1 MSKIR
6 IAQIGCGGMGKR
18 HIMGQIELKKQGFDT
33 FDLIA
38 LCDNNLSTANH
49 LAKICEKELNT
60 TPKIYDNFND
70 LLKIEKPDAIDI
82 VTDTKSHHSIA
93 INAFSH
99 GAHVAVE
106 KPLSLTV
113 KSGILMIETAKKHNK
128 ILSVSENYRR
138 DPLNRLAKFI
148 IEKNIL
154 GNPRIAIFTSA
165 TGTKYVPHTTAWRHL
180 KLRGGY
186 LLDYE
191 VHTADLLL
199 YFLGSI
205 KETYATTILWEPK
218 RINNK
223 EPNIHLSDFYSHRIQ
238 EEIDKKSMIDCDS
251 EDFACAIFKFENKAT
266 GQFLSTIAS
275 PGLNEKISKISLEKG
290 AIFPSPSRSGKE
302 IQINT
307 EENIKLNNEQI
318 SEMTKDFDLDAVTK
332 KVFNT
337 SKRITG
343 YDLPFKIV
351 DRKLIALE
359 LQDFGTAISNNSQP
373 EVTGEIGLEALSL
386 IYSILESGHIGE
398 PVNFND
404 VYNDRIKKYQKPIN
418 DSIGL

>member
-1 MSKIR
+1 
-6 IAQIGCGGMGKR
+6 
-18 HIMGQIELKKQGFDT
+18 
-33 FDLIA
+33 
-38 LCDNNLSTANH
+38 
-49 LAKICEKELNT
+49 
-60 TPKIYDNFND
+60 
-70 LLKIEKPDAIDI
+70 
-82 VTDTKSHHSIA
+82 
-93 INAFSH
+93 
-99 GAHVAVE
+99 
-106 KPLSLTV
+106 
-113 KSGILMIETAKKHNK
+113 
-128 ILSVSENYRR
+128 
-138 DPLNRLAKFI
+138 
-148 IEKNIL
+148 
-154 GNPRIAIFTSA
+154 
-165 TGTKYVPHTTAWRHL
+165 
-180 KLRGGY
+180 
-186 LLDYE
+186 
-191 VHTADLLL
+191 
-199 YFLGSI
+199 
-205 KETYATTILWEPK
+205 
-218 RINNK
+218 
-223 EPNIHLSDFYSHRIQ
+223 
-238 EEIDKKSMIDCDS
+238 MIDCDS
-251 EDFACAIFKFENKAT
+251 EDFACAIFKFKNKAT

-359 LQDFGTAISNNSQP
+359 LQDFGTAILNNSQP

-404 VYNDRIKKYQKPIN
+404 VYNDLSLIHISEPTRPY
-418 DSIGL
+418 